1 MRRHVT
7 GILLASVVVLGCAWT
22 AHASDVR
29 PFPMKA
35 TAQPNTGEIRLEP
48 LPAQMAALRSVTEVT
63 LVGVPVPGGGFAS
76 LELERVKLALAE
88 GAIHVNGVPQDGFS
102 DPTLTL
108 WSGKVQGQD
117 DSDAFLVLSAH
128 GSRGWFGRDGEV
140 THLLAE
146 PGADGKWTSSRSR
159 LVSAEWLTGT
169 GFQPDIRCSVL
180 DTPIDVDGSLPGQ
193 HSDEPPATAALL
205 PYYDA
210 PIAFETDYEFYQI
223 FNNLNA
229 AQAYGFSLIGAL
241 SDRYRE
247 QPGAIYSL
255 PYVGF
260 HSVNND
266 GWTNTDCFGRL
277 EQFRSTWA
285 NGGAPVTAELYH
297 MISGVPVNGCGG
309 VAYLDALCDQGFG
322 FGMSAHID
330 GNLSFPP
337 TQGPLT
343 WDFMVTAH
351 ELGHNFG
358 SPHTHDYNPR
368 IDNCAG
374 GDCSVT
380 PNGTIMSYCHSCPG
394 GMNNIT
400 LFFHDRVV
408 NHIRSDILSSCLQP
422 FKGVFTEDV
431 GNALPGSNGTPELEV
446 TFSTGP
452 DRVNFSVQN
461 APTNQAGILIAGF
474 TRIDQPTFGGVL
486 VPNLDVVVNVVANG
500 SGDVNFA
507 VNTGGASFPA
517 GITFWTQ
524 GWFSDPSGA
533 NPFAVTNG
541 VEIELI
547 TP

>member
-1 MRRHVT
+1 MKRSWIQFVFASGLSMLLVT
-7 GILLASVVVLGCAWT
+7 SAVAE
-22 AHASDVR
+22 DVR
-29 PFPMKA
+29 PFPME
-35 TAQPNTGEIRLEP
+35 TSSTTTGEVLV
-48 LPAQMAALRSVTEVT
+48 LPNPAELAGLRDLDSVTM
-63 LVGVPVPGGGFAS
+63 VGVPVPDGGFRT
-76 LELERVKLALAE
+76 LELTRVRLALGE
-88 GAIHVNGVPQDGFS
+88 GAVHIDGLPTEGIS
-102 DPTLTL
+102 DPTFSL
-108 WSGKVQGQD
+108 WTGRVRGID
-117 DSDAFLVLSAH
+117 DSQAFLALSAH
-128 GSRGWFGRDGEV
+128 GSRGWFGRSGDV
-140 THLLAE
+140 THLLAQPDE
-146 PGADGKWTSSRSR
+146 KGSWESSRAR
-159 LVSAEWLTGT
+159 LVSASWLDQT

-193 HSDEPPATAALL
+193 KQDEPPATLDIL

-210 PIAFETDYEFYQI
+210 PIAFETDFEFYQI
-223 FNNLNA
+223 FNNMNA
-229 AQAYGFSLIGAL
+229 AQAYAFSLIGAL

-247 QPGAIYSL
+247 QPGAIFTL

-260 HSVNND
+260 YSINND
-266 GWTNTDCFGRL
+266 PWSNNDCFGRL
-277 EQFRSTWA
+277 DQFLNAWD
-285 NGGAPVTAELYH
+285 NGGAPVHAELYH

-309 VAYLDALCDQGFG
+309 VAYLDALCSQGFG

-358 SPHTHDYNPR
+358 SPHTHDYSPK

-380 PNGTIMSYCHSCPG
+380 PNGTIMSYCHTCPG

-400 LFFHDRVV
+400 LFFHSRVV
-408 NHIRSDILSSCLQP
+408 THIRNDILASCLQT
-422 FKGVFTEDV
+422 FKGIFTEDV
-431 GNALPGSNGTPELEV
+431 GNALPGSNGTPELEA

-452 DRVNFSVQN
+452 NRVNFAIQN
-461 APTNQAGILIAGF
+461 APQNQSGIVIAGF
-474 TRIDQPTFGGVL
+474 TRIDQPVFGGIL
-486 VPNLDVVVNVVANG
+486 VPNLDVVVNVTANG
-500 SGDVNFA
+500 SGDVNFS
-507 VNTGGASFPA
+507 VNANKSFPA

-524 GWFSDPSGA
+524 GWFNDPAGA

-541 VEIELI
+541 LQIELI